1 MGFISFVADAQAGHS
16 GRSDSG
22 TPVPSVLWH
31 LLFLHIG
38 WYSSISTVGGTG
50 ESVSEEGKQF
60 YLEEHKVEVPA
71 LLLFLAT
78 TKSYVYTQL

>member
-1 MGFISFVADAQAGHS
+1 MPRLVTVAGMTQGLLSLPSCGTSFS
-16 GRSDSG
+16 
-22 TPVPSVLWH
+22 
-31 LLFLHIG
+31 FHIG

-60 YLEEHKVEVPA
+60 YLEEHKVEVPT

-78 TKSYVYTQL
+78 TKSYVHTQL